1 MLHEYVFY
9 GKIFKLNF
17 AILQNKKV
25 EF

>member
-9 GKIFKLNF
+9 EKIFLLNI